1 MKQSIYEKLLVVIF
15 ALCPYLGFSAQT
27 LISTEAQLKA
37 ITGDLNGSYLLSND
51 IVLTQDWVPIGHDA
65 PFKGILDGSH
75 FVIRNLNIK
84 DDTMDKAGLFA
95 QTEGAIIRNLGID
108 QASVIAG
115 TSLINGVGVGIL
127 IGSAVNTTIENSYIS
142 NSKVEGRTY
151 VGSFIGKSSTSG
163 ILRTNIR
170 NCYSTAVVKSNLFYA
185 GGIIGMAQNTDIEN
199 TYFSGTAETP
209 ASITGGIIGISYGLT
224 NTVTNCLVL
233 SQYLKGT
240 TVGRIV
246 GKIGTG
252 TLLLKNNYARADLLV
267 GKGLLSQLQIV
278 PVTDS
283 YMNDLQGENVGYDEP
298 MYSSNLTHYTELNIN
313 SAYDAFNHYYLR
325 SDKNFYRADYGQAN
339 VAAIWVQAIY
349 FDMALCAYRKY
360 PIAKYKQV
368 IDNIYLGCYNQY
380 DHYNWNNGNV
390 WFIYDDIMWWTISMG
405 RAYELTKEAK
415 YLTYAKSSFKRVW
428 SGSTVVGDKGSYDPV
443 TGGMFWNWDH
453 SNPSV
458 QSQGM
463 GKMACINYPTVIGA
477 MTLYNNTADVDYL
490 NKAKGVYKWAH
501 DNLFDS
507 IRGRVADSKHGTGE
521 PDWANNWVYNQGT
534 CIGAAMMLY
543 KVTGEKHYLEDAII
557 TANYVKNQLSKNG
570 ILPFANHVEAG
581 IYTAIFAPYMASL
594 IVDGE
599 QYQFLPWLRYNIDK
613 GWANRNITTNITY
626 KNYASPA
633 PTLSSIQS
641 YDASGIPAL
650 MLVIPSAGENEK
662 VVHCKSP
669 VFYVKNLG
677 WDLEN
682 TWMMSGQIPELKG
695 FAPSSSLKDLSLN
708 DVVPFTFYIKDGTL
722 EIGTDHEI
730 QMELYDTTGVLIQQM
745 KVNGMKH
752 IALPKGVF
760 ILKAE
765 ENEKVFVRKIMN
777 K

>member
-1 MKQSIYEKLLVVIF
+1 MKHSIYEKLLVAIF
-15 ALCPYLGFSAQT
+15 ALCPFFGLSAQT
-27 LISTEAQLKA
+27 QISTEAQLKA
-37 ITGDLNGSYLLSND
+37 IADDLNGSYVLTND
-51 IVLTQDWVPIGHDA
+51 IVLTQDWVPIGQVS
-65 PFKGILDGSH
+65 PFKGTLDGAH

-84 DDTMDKAGLFA
+84 DETMNKAGLFA
-95 QTEGAIIRNLGID
+95 QTEGATIKNVGID

-127 IGSAVNTTIENSYIS
+127 IGSAVHTTIENSFIS
-142 NSKVEGRTY
+142 NSKVEGRNY
-151 VGSFIGKSSTSG
+151 VGSFIGKSNISG
-163 ILRTNIR
+163 SLRTIIKNS
-170 NCYSTAVVKSNLFYA
+170 YSTAAVLCKFYYA

-199 TYFSGTAETP
+199 TYFSGTVETP

-224 NTVTNCLVL
+224 NSVTNCLVL

-240 TVGRIV
+240 TIGRIV

-252 TLLLKNNYARADLLV
+252 TLDLKNNFARADLLV
-267 GKGLLSQLQIV
+267 GKGLLSQLKIV

-283 YMNDLQGENVGYDEP
+283 YLNDLQGENVGYNEP
-298 MYSSNLTHYTELNIN
+298 LYSTNLAHYTELNIN
-313 SAYDAFNHYYLR
+313 SAYDSFNRYYLR

-368 IDNIYLGCYNQY
+368 IDNLYLGCYNQY
-380 DHYNWNNGNV
+380 DHYNWNNGSV

-415 YLTYAKSSFKRVW
+415 YLALAKSSFKRVW
-428 SGSTVVGDKGSYDPV
+428 SGSTVVGDPGSYDPV
-443 TGGMFWNWDH
+443 KGGMFWNWDH
-453 SNPSV
+453 TTPAL

-477 MTLYNNTADVDYL
+477 MTLYNITKEVDYL
-490 NKAKGVYKWAH
+490 NKAKSIYNWAH
-501 DNLFDS
+501 TNLFDS
-507 IRGRVADSKHGTGE
+507 KLGRVADSKHGTGE
-521 PDWANNWVYNQGT
+521 PDWSNNWVYNQGT

-581 IYTAIFAPYMASL
+581 IYTAILAPYMASL

-599 QYQFLPWLRYNIDK
+599 QYQFLPWLRYNIDN
-613 GWANRNITTNITY
+613 GWANRHLTTNITY
-626 KNYASPA
+626 KNYASPT
-633 PTLSSIQS
+633 PTLSLIQS

-650 MLVIPSAGENEK
+650 MLVIPSVGENEK
-662 VVHCKSP
+662 LVHCKSP
-669 VFYVKNLG
+669 FFYVKNLG

-695 FAPSSSLKDLSLN
+695 FTPSSGLKDHSMN
-708 DVVPFTFYIKDGTL
+708 VDVPFTFFIKEGTL
-722 EIGTDHEI
+722 EIGTDHEVQI
-730 QMELYDTTGVLIQQM
+730 ELYLSTGALFQKM
-745 KVNGMKH
+745 TVNGIKH

-765 ENEKVFVRKIMN
+765 ENEKVFARKVKN
-777 K
+777 